1 MGDAAILESLRSG
14 VNLPRAMV
22 SGVKTGSE
30 AIMIHA

>member
-1 MGDAAILESLRSG
+1 MGDAAIRQSLHTG

-30 AIMIHA
+30 AIMINA